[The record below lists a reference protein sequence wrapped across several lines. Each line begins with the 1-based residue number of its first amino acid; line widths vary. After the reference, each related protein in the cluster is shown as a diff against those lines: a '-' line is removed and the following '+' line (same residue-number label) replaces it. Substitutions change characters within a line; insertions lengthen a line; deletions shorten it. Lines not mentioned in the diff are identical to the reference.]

1 MYIYIIY
8 MCMYVCMYVLI
19 LLCGMLR
26 GQIKVHSVQIS
37 MLFAQ
42 FPLLLHTSYLLLKF
56 QQLIKSVCYPLHPA
70 QRYLN
75 YIMYITKMHMN
86 VPGILLHTF
95 DIIPHFSLHT
105 HSTYICLFIA
115 DSKGRLFPL
124 FSSSQHGESFS
135 TLVGRIV
142 KQGPVLL
149 VLRDTGGNVFG
160 GFASQSW
167 TISPEFTGDDI
178 YTSEPLH

>member
-1 MYIYIIY
+1 
-8 MCMYVCMYVLI
+8 MYVLI

-37 MLFAQ
+37 VLFAQ

-56 QQLIKSVCYPLHPA
+56 QLLIKSVCISATPCP
-70 QRYLN
+70 
-75 YIMYITKMHMN
+75 K
-86 VPGILLHTF
+86 ILELYHVYHQNAYEWCSQAFCCTPF